1 MLRLVTNSILTCL
14 LLIATTGLAVSKH
27 YCGSELVSV
36 EIANEAES
44 CCTDGECCHTEAE
57 FFQFDADFLI
67 STLPV
72 DFRSMDS
79 VVLFLNT
86 PPEEISPLRNF
97 KYLTTLLYPD
107 GPPPRKMQMRMALNQ
122 VYRL

>member
-1 MLRLVTNSILTCL
+1 MLRLVTNSMLTCL

-36 EIANEAES
+36 EIADEAES

-57 FFQFDADFLI
+57 FFQLDADFLA

-72 DFRSMDS
+72 DFRSMFTVD
-79 VVLFLNT
+79 LFLNT
-86 PPEEISPLRNF
+86 PSEEISPLRDSEYF
-97 KYLTTLLYPD
+97 TTLLYPD
-107 GPPPRKMQMRMALNQ
+107 DPPPRKMQMRMALNQ